1 MENIIDLL
9 SVYGT
14 TTAAAAAAA
23 TAAQNKF
30 STTFYADFTI
40 ADHFGA
46 SAVRDTFNRAFKEW
60 KSDYRYLTDLALVLN
75 RKLWDHYTAGHVTL
89 SRLYNDLWEKAQD
102 YAYKHLKGEE
112 LDYFF
117 RMTD

>member
-1 MENIIDLL
+1 MDIMELL
-9 SVYGT
+9 SAYAT
-14 TTAAAAAAA
+14 TTPAGEDG
-23 TAAQNKF
+23 F
-30 STTFYADFTI
+30 STTFFADFTV

-46 SAVRDTFNRAFKEW
+46 AAVRDTFNRAFKEW
-60 KSDYRYLTDLALVLN
+60 KTDYRYLTDLVLVLN
-75 RKLWDHYTAGHVTL
+75 RKLWDHYTAGHVAL

-102 YAYKHLKGEE
+102 YAYKHLKGEQ